1 LKFSR
6 QSNVTEMVE
15 RQNEIIRIQAG
26 IIDEL
31 FVLLMQ
37 HIAVDEICRT
47 EAYAKMQDV
56 SIRAKNC

>member
-1 LKFSR
+1 
-6 QSNVTEMVE
+6 MVE

-37 HIAVDEICRT
+37 HVAVDEICRT